1 VRALRVRLAPVD
13 EIRPLRAAVLR
24 PGLPAQSAVWP
35 GDDDP
40 AALHLAACSPDGPNA
55 PDAPGLVGVVSLV
68 PAAYPGPGGE
78 GAGPRA
84 GDGSGTGPRPGAP
97 GYQLRGMAVA
107 PAAQGTGVGGA
118 LLRAVLDE
126 LGARRATL
134 VWCNARLAA
143 ARFYE
148 RGGFVRDGGEFA
160 LAPLGIVHVRMHR
173 PVPAPEADARRP
185 AAQQSAQQSA
195 RQGGTSP

>member
-1 VRALRVRLAPVD
+1 VRTLRVRLVPVE

-40 AALHLAACSPDGPNA
+40 AALHLAAGSPDGP
-55 PDAPGLVGVVSLV
+55 DGLAGPAVVGVVSLL
-68 PAAYPGPGGE
+68 PAAYPGPGG
-78 GAGPRA
+78 
-84 GDGSGTGPRPGAP
+84 GDGDRTGGGPPPGAP

-107 PAAQGTGVGGA
+107 PEAQGGGVGGV
-118 LLRAVLDE
+118 LLRAVLAE
-126 LGARRATL
+126 LGARGVPL

-173 PVPAPEADARRP
+173 PVPAP
-185 AAQQSAQQSA
+185 AQQST